1 MQLSRNDLAKMIDH
15 ALLGPNMTD
24 DDIMKGLEVA
34 KKNNVACV
42 CARPS
47 DVRLAAYHLQGTDI
61 KVGTVI
67 GFPHGV
73 SCTRVK
79 TLEAEKA
86 IEDRANEL
94 DMVVHIGKVLSGDWE
109 YVRQDIREVV
119 DLAHSRQA
127 LVKVIFENHYLRD
140 EHKIRLCE
148 ICTEVR
154 ADFVKTS
161 TGFAETGATVH
172 DVQLMRKY
180 CPLHIQVKA
189 AGGIRTLEQFLQ
201 MKAAGANRIGVS
213 ATAKILETF
222 DVQNSR

>member
-1 MQLSRNDLAKMIDH
+1 
-15 ALLGPNMTD
+15 
-24 DDIMKGLEVA
+24 
-34 KKNNVACV
+34 
-42 CARPS
+42 
-47 DVRLAAYHLQGTDI
+47 
-61 KVGTVI
+61 
-67 GFPHGV
+67 
-73 SCTRVK
+73 
-79 TLEAEKA
+79 
-86 IEDRANEL
+86 
-94 DMVVHIGKVLSGDWE
+94 
-109 YVRQDIREVV
+109 
-119 DLAHSRQA
+119 
-127 LVKVIFENHYLRD
+127 LRD